1 MSVMPLINTTVM
13 TTNNTNRSKL
23 FKGLQKIGFA
33 IPLMFVGPVI
43 INSSFKNSEHPL
55 YYPVLILGILI
66 CLFSMFF
73 FFKGLNTMVSGFFN
87 YPNTNK

>member
-1 MSVMPLINTTVM
+1 
-13 TTNNTNRSKL
+13 
-23 FKGLQKIGFA
+23 
-33 IPLMFVGPVI
+33 MFVGPVI

-73 FFKGLNTMVSGFFN
+73 FFKGLTTMVSGFFTTLIRIN
-87 YPNTNK
+87 NEKVFTITCSYSIGFLLQSGKKMSGFQNRYFCF